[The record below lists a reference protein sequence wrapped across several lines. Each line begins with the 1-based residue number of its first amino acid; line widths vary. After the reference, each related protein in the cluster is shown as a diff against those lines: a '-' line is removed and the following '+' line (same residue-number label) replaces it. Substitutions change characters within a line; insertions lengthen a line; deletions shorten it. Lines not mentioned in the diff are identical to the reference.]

1 MPLGRLLPS
10 LTLRTIPSGRAAA
23 IVCALFYVALSAA
36 SAFGQGASGVRLSA
50 PPRTIRTAVAAPIP
64 TTTTTP
70 GTWSTVPSPTA
81 TAPSAASPTNA
92 RPAESRPL
100 TAAPIA
106 SGIPADAT
114 PKAVWPYSAEA
125 YRNRAAAAPRPV
137 FAPAASSRV
146 RQTPTDPFP
155 AGSSIKSETVPSAQ
169 GSFVPGPFVQGRA
182 PVMLDEGDIYIQAP
196 RDDYFG
202 DSRFPYDPEVM
213 LDWTPQFLPAGLIY
227 RSYLAGVKESRMASV
242 FDHDYKNGWM
252 WDITLGARVGLFRF
266 GSTNPIRPEGFQID
280 VEGSAQPRLSLED
293 NEDLQAVDFRAGLP
307 ITYGIGRWSTKLAMY
322 HLSAHA
328 GDEYMTANPT
338 FQRINYVRDEIVL
351 GQSYYITDDLRLYGE
366 AGWAFNSDI
375 AKPWE
380 FQFGADYSPLAP
392 SKRGSPFAAIN
403 GYIRQE
409 QNFSGNLVVQ
419 AGWQWRPWNEG
430 KLLRVGVQYYN
441 GKSNQFE
448 FYDRFENKVGVGIW
462 YDF

>member
-1 MPLGRLLPS
+1 MSHGRLPPPKSSSTKQPVRPVL
-10 LTLRTIPSGRAAA
+10 AA
-23 IVCALFYVALSAA
+23 CALVGLALTATAA
-36 SAFGQGASGVRLSA
+36 NGQGASGVKLSA
-50 PPRTIRTAVAAPIP
+50 PPRTIRTAVAVPIP
-64 TTTTTP
+64 TTTTSP
-70 GTWSTVPSPTA
+70 GMWSTAPSPTA
-81 TAPSAASPTNA
+81 TS
-92 RPAESRPL
+92 RPATSPPATRSSPLKAGSQPL

-106 SGIPADAT
+106 SAVPADAA

-125 YRNRAAAAPRPV
+125 YRNRASATPRPV

-146 RQTPTDPFP
+146 RQPVDPFS
-155 AGSSIKSETVPSAQ
+155 AASRSITSESVPSAAGQ
-169 GSFVPGPFVQGRA
+169 A
-182 PVMLDEGDIYIQAP
+182 PITLDDGDVYIQAP
-196 RDDYFG
+196 QDGYFG
-202 DSRFPYDPEVM
+202 DARFPYDPDVM

-227 RSYLAGVKESRMASV
+227 RSYLAGVKESRMATV
-242 FDHDYKNGWM
+242 FDSDYKNGWM

-280 VEGSAQPRLSLED
+280 LEGSAQPRLALEQ

-307 ITYGIGRWSTKLAMY
+307 ITYGIGRWATKFAVY

-328 GDEYMTANPT
+328 GDEYMVANPG
-338 FQRINYVRDEIVL
+338 FQRINYVRDEFVL

-366 AGWAFNSDI
+366 VGWAFNADI

-380 FQFGADYSPLAP
+380 FQFGADYSPLAH

-409 QNFSGNLVVQ
+409 QNYSGNLVVQ
-419 AGWQWRPWNEG
+419 AGWQWRPWNDG
-430 KLLRVGVQYYN
+430 KLLRAGVQYYN

>member
-1 MPLGRLLPS
+1 MSVEPS
-10 LTLRTIPSGRAAA
+10 RSTNPSSVTTSPVANSPRA
-23 IVCALFYVALSAA
+23 STP
-36 SAFGQGASGVRLSA
+36 STSTRLSA
-50 PPRTIRTAVAAPIP
+50 SPI
-64 TTTTTP
+64 
-70 GTWSTVPSPTA
+70 GSGVPA
-81 TAPSAASPTNA
+81 
-92 RPAESRPL
+92 
-100 TAAPIA
+100 
-106 SGIPADAT
+106 ADAA

-125 YRNRAAAAPRPV
+125 YNQRKAAAPRPL

-146 RQTPTDPFP
+146 RQPATDPFSARSAP
-155 AGSSIKSETVPSAQ
+155 AEAVPST
-169 GSFVPGPFVQGRA
+169 PGQA
-182 PVMLDEGDIYIQAP
+182 PVVLDDDVYIQAP
-196 RDDYFG
+196 HDGFFG
-202 DSRFPYDPEVM
+202 DARFPYDPDVM

-227 RSYLAGVKESRMASV
+227 RSYLAGVKESRMATV

-252 WDITLGARVGLFRF
+252 WDITLGGRVGLFRF

-280 VEGSAQPRLSLED
+280 LEGSAQPRLSLED

-307 ITYGIGRWSTKLAMY
+307 ITYGIGRWATKFAVY

-328 GDEYMTANPT
+328 GDEYMVANPG
-338 FQRINYVRDEIVL
+338 FQRINYVRDEFVL

-366 AGWAFNSDI
+366 VGWAFSSDI

-430 KLLRVGVQYYN
+430 KLLRVGLQYYN
-441 GKSNQFE
+441 GKSNEFE
-448 FYDRFENKVGVGIW
+448 FYNRFENKVGLGIW